1 MTLIGRRRVALAF
14 LRLAAAQ
21 VVPQRR
27 REPRIAA
34 CGLFRLLVILALAGH
49 GVIIGQPRGIASSAQ
64 KQPLPCA
71 DRGRYGS
78 FRRVRAARHGPA
90 PFAAVAQW

>member
-1 MTLIGRRRVALAF
+1 MTLIGRRRAALAL

-21 VVPQRR
+21 VFPQRR
-27 REPRIAA
+27 GKPRGAA
-34 CGLFRLLVILALAGH
+34 GGLFWLFVVLALAGH

-64 KQPLPCA
+64 MQPLPCA
-71 DRGRYGS
+71 GRGRYGS